1 VHEAPIGEAY
11 LSTFVN
17 AWAQFVIGGRL
28 PIILATVLLIPV
40 ILLTGGPIPFDN
52 STERYFVAG
61 DPTLL
66 EYDKLIDLFGDNE
79 YLIVGFEATDKV
91 PDIFQPDTL
100 DAIAAISDFL
110 DFHPYVTQVR
120 SLTNYEYIHAD
131 GDDLRT
137 DYLIEDIA
145 DLKQDLAEIESV
157 KNILTGEKL
166 ALGTLIT
173 EDFRHVRI
181 AARVEY
187 REETSEHKIELVQ
200 DLFKFV
206 EQGDF
211 ESDLYR
217 LHLSGYPLVNERYET
232 VSAADTAVLIPIMIL
247 LMIGIL
253 FVSFRSFVA
262 TLFPWLAIAGGLLIV
277 LEIQYYLGIPH
288 TTIDNAAL
296 APTLIIIGI
305 GITVHVLIEFFNFS
319 SSGRSSKEAAQLTI
333 EHIWLPAFFTAI
345 TTSAGFYALSVTKI
359 MPVREFALLGAI
371 GPLVLFLLALTV
383 LPAMLSYLGN
393 VSSKTKQVLYI
404 GILTRMTKAVPS
416 FTRRNRNRIL
426 VLSIISIAFS
436 LIYLPRILVD
446 TNYVTLFKEASPTR
460 QDIEYFDDTFKG
472 MMTLD
477 IILDSGQVD
486 GAKSPEFL
494 GKADTIQTWLS
505 QRPALGPI
513 NSLGDYLKEIN
524 QALNGDDPAF
534 YRLPDSSEYTAQLLF
549 LYESA
554 GANEDLSDIKDFDNQ
569 SIRLVAPV
577 INMKASDMKDELDQ
591 INNYLN
597 AGFAELSPIVTG
609 TIALYTVQ
617 DVYVSDGM
625 VQSFLVALF
634 VITLFF
640 IILFKSFKY
649 GLLSII
655 PSVMPILMTGAFA
668 GYLGIYL
675 DQSAVIVFAMTM
687 GIAVDDSIHVMS
699 RYLLAKNQGAST
711 HAAITR
717 SMEESGRAVVFSSIV
732 LVSGFSVLC
741 FGSFTT
747 VIYVGMF
754 GAIIM
759 SLALVGDLL
768 VLPAILYLIDGT
780 DDYAIS
786 STAAVKAH

>member
-1 VHEAPIGEAY
+1 MT
-11 LSTFVN
+11 TFVS
-17 AWAQFVIGGRL
+17 AWARIVISQRL
-28 PIILATVLLIPV
+28 LIIAATLLLIPA
-40 ILLTGGPIPFDN
+40 ILLTGGAIPFDN

-66 EYDKLIDLFGDNE
+66 EYDKLTDLFGDNE
-79 YLIVGFEATDKV
+79 YLIVGFEAIGAA
-91 PDIFQPDTL
+91 PDIFQPETL
-100 DAIAAISDFL
+100 EAIAKISDFL
-110 DFHPYVTQVR
+110 DFHPTVTQLR
-120 SLTNYEYIHAD
+120 SLTNFEYIHAD
-131 GDDLRT
+131 GDDLST
-137 DYLIEDIA
+137 DYLIEDIST
-145 DLKQDLAEIESV
+145 LKNNPTQIESI
-157 KNILTGEKL
+157 KAILRGEKL

-173 EDFRHVRI
+173 EDFKHLRV

-187 REETSEHKIELVQ
+187 REETSEHKIALVQ

-206 EQGDF
+206 EDNNY
-211 ESDLYR
+211 ESDLFR

-232 VSAADTAVLIPIMIL
+232 VSAADTAILIPIMIV

-253 FVSFRSFVA
+253 FASFRSLVA
-262 TLFPWLAIAGGLLIV
+262 TIFPWLAILSGLLIV
-277 LEIQYYLGIPH
+277 LELQYYLDIPH
-288 TTIDNAAL
+288 TTIDSAAL

-305 GITVHVLIEFFNFS
+305 GITVHVLIEFFNF
-319 SSGRSSKEAAQLTI
+319 RSAGKASIEAAQLTI

-345 TTSAGFYALSVTKI
+345 TTSAGFYALSITKI

-371 GPLVLFLLALTV
+371 GPLVLFLFSLTV
-383 LPAMLSYLGN
+383 LPAMLSYLGD
-393 VSSKTKQVLYI
+393 VSAKTKQVLDI
-404 GILTRMTKAVPS
+404 GILSRMTKSVPN
-416 FTRRNRNRIL
+416 FTLKHRNRIL
-426 VLSIISIAFS
+426 GLSVVATVFS
-436 LIYLPRILVD
+436 MMYLPSIQVD

-460 QDIEYFDDTFKG
+460 LDIEYFDETFRG

-477 IILDSGQVD
+477 VILDSGQVD
-486 GAKSPEFL
+486 GIKSPEFL
-494 GKADTIQTWLS
+494 TKAEAIQNWLS
-505 QRPALGPI
+505 QRPTLGPI
-513 NSLGDYLKEIN
+513 NSLVDYLKEIN
-524 QALNGDDPAF
+524 QALNRDNPAY
-534 YRLPDSSEYTAQLLF
+534 YRLPDTADMTAQFLF

-569 SIRLVAPV
+569 STRLIVPV
-577 INMKASDMKDELDQ
+577 INMEASEMKAELDE
-591 INNYLN
+591 INSYLN
-597 AGFAELSPIVTG
+597 NGYAELNPIVTG

-625 VQSFLVALF
+625 VQSFLVALA

-640 IILFKSFKY
+640 IALFRSFKY

-655 PSVMPILMTGAFA
+655 PSVLPILMTGAFA

-711 HAAITR
+711 HDAIAR
-717 SMEESGRAVVFSSIV
+717 SMRESGRAVVFSSIV

-759 SLALVGDLL
+759 SLALVGDLI
-768 VLPAILYLIDGT
+768 VLPAILYLIDGS
-780 DDYAIS
+780 DDGGNPERI
-786 STAAVKAH
+786 TANAQ